1 MPSIS
6 CPYCGSHH
14 VELQPISQGQFQAFE
29 QLMQHLSP
37 LQLAMLG
44 IKLSK
49 RMGVP
54 PYIGGLVG
62 VVVGSSLI
70 MASQHYFYRYYQSV
84 PQYRCLDCQ
93 QSFAV
98 VDTS

>member
-1 MPSIS
+1 
-6 CPYCGSHH
+6 
-14 VELQPISQGQFQAFE
+14 
-29 QLMQHLSP
+29 
-37 LQLAMLG
+37 
-44 IKLSK
+44 
-49 RMGVP
+49 MGVP

-70 MASQHYFYRYYQSV
+70 MVSQHYFYRYYQSV

-98 VDTS
+98 ADTP